1 MESDKKIAVI
11 DFGGQYSHLIASRV
25 RRLGA
30 YTEICSNEDPVE
42 KFRDYAGVILSGG
55 PSSVYS
61 PNAPGLDPGIYGLG
75 IPVLGICYGLQITV
89 HSLGGNVEKS
99 ASAEYGPA
107 KLDLSGEEWA
117 LGSPMTEGIHSGKKV
132 WMSHGD
138 EVVAI
143 PEGFQIYA
151 SSSSCRYAMIGD
163 ANRNIFGI
171 QFHPEVT
178 HTEQGNEF
186 LRNFIRLCGVSNTWG
201 LDRFIEE
208 EMEVIRSHVRG
219 DRKVFLLVSG
229 GVDSTVA
236 YLLLARALGKD
247 RVKGL
252 LVDTGFMR
260 KSEVKDLKENLRQ
273 LGFDLW
279 IRDESEVFYSAL
291 EGLHDPEEKRMV
303 VGNLFLDAQGRAV
316 KELELDPEVWLLGQG
331 TIYPDTIESGGTKH
345 SHKIK
350 THHNRV
356 PAIQKLL
363 DEGKIIE
370 PLRDL
375 YKDEVREL
383 GVKLGLAP
391 EWTGRHPFPGPGLV
405 VRMIATKKK
414 IPHDL
419 EKKIQ
424 NDLATKNSSIKVRI
438 LPFPSVGVQG
448 DQRSYA
454 NCLLFN
460 DFSRDWEELDTIATE
475 ATNRYREV
483 NRVVFAP
490 DSKSLPAEYLYS
502 ELPLDRAHSDLL
514 READHRVFE
523 ILHGRG
529 IHDSI
534 WQMPVVLVPCGKKS
548 GEYSVVLR
556 PVESNEAM
564 TASFY
569 RMDRKILTEM
579 RESLQAIPGIS
590 DVFFDL
596 TNKPPGT
603 IEWE

>member
-30 YTEICSNEDPVE
+30 YTEICSNEDDTE
-42 KFRDYAGVILSGG
+42 KFRDYAGIILSGG

-61 PNAPGLDPGIYGLG
+61 ENAPGLDPKIFELG
-75 IPVLGICYGLQITV
+75 IPILGICYGLQLTV
-89 HSLGGNVEKS
+89 HLLKGKVTHSNT
-99 ASAEYGPA
+99 AEYGPA
-107 KLDLSGEEWA
+107 SLNLVDDKNCNLSQN
-117 LGSPMTEGIHSGKKV
+117 LTSGKTV

-138 EVVAI
+138 EVVEI
-143 PEGFQIYA
+143 PTGFEVFG
-151 SSSSCRYAMIGD
+151 SSSSCQNAMIGD
-163 ANRNIFGI
+163 VKRNIYGI

-178 HTEQGNEF
+178 HSVEGNQ
-186 LRNFIRLCGVSNTWG
+186 LLKNFIGLCGVSNTWS
-201 LDRFIEE
+201 LDQFIQE
-208 EMEVIRSHVRG
+208 EMDVIQKHVGYGRN
-219 DRKVFLLVSG
+219 VFLLVSG

-236 YLLLARALGKD
+236 YLLLAKALGKD

-260 KSEVKDLKENLRQ
+260 KNEVRDLKENLNK

-279 IRDESEVFYSAL
+279 IRDESENFYQAL
-291 EGLHDPEEKRMV
+291 SGLHDPEEKRLV
-303 VGNLFLDAQGRAV
+303 VGNLFLEAQGRAV
-316 KELELDPEVWLLGQG
+316 QELNLDPENWLLGQG

-383 GVKLGLAP
+383 GNKLGLAK

-405 VRMIATKKK
+405 VRMIATKKE

-419 EKKIQ
+419 EKLIQEKIDKP
-424 NDLATKNSSIKVRI
+424 NLLARI

-448 DQRSYA
+448 DQRSYS
-454 NCLLFN
+454 NCLLLN
-460 DFSRDWEELDTIATE
+460 DFTEDWEELDRVATD
-475 ATNRYREV
+475 ATNNFRGV
-483 NRVVFAP
+483 NRVVFA
-490 DSKSLPAEYLYS
+490 
-502 ELPLDRAHSDLL
+502 
-514 READHRVFE
+514 
-523 ILHGRG
+523 
-529 IHDSI
+529 
-534 WQMPVVLVPCGKKS
+534 
-548 GEYSVVLR
+548 
-556 PVESNEAM
+556 
-564 TASFY
+564 
-569 RMDRKILTEM
+569 
-579 RESLQAIPGIS
+579 
-590 DVFFDL
+590 
-596 TNKPPGT
+596 
-603 IEWE
+603 